1 MSKKIRDRIKRRD
14 DKSRFVAQLA
24 DVVVKKKEANEND
37 N

>member
-14 DKSRFVAQLA
+14 DKNRFVARLA
-24 DVVVKKKEANEND
+24 DVVVKKKEANKND